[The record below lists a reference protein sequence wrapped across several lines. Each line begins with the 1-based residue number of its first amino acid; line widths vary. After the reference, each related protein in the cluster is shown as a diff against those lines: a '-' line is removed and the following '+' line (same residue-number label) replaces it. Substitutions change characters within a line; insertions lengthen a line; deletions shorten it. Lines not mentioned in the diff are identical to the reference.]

1 MNPLAKKNEKIPVAL
16 ALGGNLGD
24 VEDAFRKALELLAAG
39 GVTGL
44 VTAPVFVTAPVGCLP
59 GTPDFRNSAATGFW
73 SGTPEALLDLT
84 QSIEV
89 ALGRPAG
96 HGFHTSRTLD
106 LDIILFGDRCIR
118 TARLTVPHP
127 EAARREFVLEPLA
140 EIAPEL
146 RFPDSGLTV
155 REALRKLKTGK

>member
-1 MNPLAKKNEKIPVAL
+1 MGKNAKIPVVIS
-16 ALGGNLGD
+16 LGGNLGD
-24 VEDAFRKALELLAAG
+24 VEGSFRKALELLAAG
-39 GVTGL
+39 GVTEL
-44 VTAPVFVTAPVGCLP
+44 AAAPVIVTAPVGCPP

-73 SGTPEALLDLT
+73 CGTPEELLELM
-84 QSIEV
+84 QSIEI
-89 ALGRPAG
+89 ALGRPAD

-106 LDIILFGDRCIR
+106 LDLILFGDRCIR

-127 EAARREFVLEPLA
+127 EAARREFVLGPLA

-155 REALRKLKTGK
+155 REALRKLKMGK